1 MFKSLYIFFLFI
13 SLSCYS
19 QIPEGFPVID
29 KKDLPGAEFKPGRH
43 FTGESL
49 FGYMNGGAEL
59 YREYGIENAMIT
71 EFDLN
76 DGHYKCEIFKMT
88 GPEEAYGIYSVSK
101 YKCLSN
107 PPIAEYTC
115 QTRYQLQICKGS
127 YYISII
133 NKSGTSADSLISLK
147 AGTIIAGKISE
158 PSVNLQ
164 NFIPDYNH
172 KDIIKH
178 SVLVRGKLGL
188 MNGAPVWED
197 YFSEITDYTAMIIT
211 TEENTTISVIINDP
225 EEFSHFIA
233 SHGWGLCDLSVS
245 DVKKPGGVTLRVLG
259 DNHLLI
265 KIEN

>member
-1 MFKSLYIFFLFI
+1 MSRILILFFLI
-13 SLSCYS
+13 VTTICQA
-19 QIPEGFPVID
+19 QIQEDFPVLD
-29 KKDLPGAEFKPGRH
+29 NTDLPDARFQPGRH

-59 YREYGIENAMIT
+59 YREYGIVDAVIT
-71 EFDLN
+71 EFDLK
-76 DGHYKCEIFKMT
+76 DGHYKCEVFKMS
-88 GPEEAYGIYSVSK
+88 GPEEAFGIYSVSK
-101 YKCLSN
+101 YRCLST
-107 PPIAEYTC
+107 PDIAEYTC

-158 PSVNLQ
+158 PSANLQ
-164 NFIPDYNH
+164 NFIPDYNQ
-172 KDIIKH
+172 KDIIKQ

-197 YFSEITDYTAMIIT
+197 YFSEITDYTALIIT
-211 TEENTTISVIINDP
+211 TEEYTTISVIINDP

-245 DVKKPGGVTLRVLG
+245 DVKEPGGVTLRVLG

-265 KIEN
+265 KIDN